1 MCLKTPDKKDMTCQ
15 KTSKNAQNR
24 ELSGDSLLPDSH
36 SHHSPHDPVTANQ
49 VNQSRLLFTMALNL
63 IIPVAQLIGGIFA
76 NSMALIS
83 DAIHNFSDLAAL
95 MISYMALQISKKG
108 ASTRL
113 TFGYHR
119 AEIIGALANVTILMG
134 AVIYILLEA
143 ISRLNHPEIVS
154 GRIVMLMALVGI
166 CGNGLSAFLLYRD
179 AQHNLNIKG
188 AFLHMLGDFFTSVVV
203 LVNGVVLLFKPWFWL
218 DSVLCFIIA
227 AFILRSSWFVIKESV
242 AILMNA
248 TPPGLDLAS
257 VQAYLESRPDIR
269 SAHHLH
275 AWSVGGTGIAFSCH
289 LTIKDQWVSETEV
302 LSEKIRHQLFHR
314 FGIDH
319 PVLQF
324 ETVLCGNG
332 DILCAHFDSKQETA

>member
-1 MCLKTPDKKDMTCQ
+1 
-15 KTSKNAQNR
+15 
-24 ELSGDSLLPDSH
+24 
-36 SHHSPHDPVTANQ
+36 
-49 VNQSRLLFTMALNL
+49 MALNL
-63 IIPVAQLIGGIFA
+63 IIPVAQLVGGIFA

-95 MISYMALQISKKG
+95 VISYIALQISKKG
-108 ASTRL
+108 ASMRL

-134 AVIYILLEA
+134 AVIFILFEA
-143 ISRLNHPEIVS
+143 ISRLNHPEPIS
-154 GRIVMLMALVGI
+154 GKIVMIMAGVGI
-166 CGNGLSAFLLYRD
+166 CGNGLSAFLLYKDSR
-179 AQHNLNIKG
+179 HNLNIKG
-188 AFLHMLGDFFTSVVV
+188 AFLHMLGDFFTSLVV
-203 LVNGVVLLFKPWFWL
+203 LINGAVLLFKPWFWL

-227 AFILRSSWFVIKESV
+227 VFILKSSWFVIKESV

-248 TPPGLDLAS
+248 TPSGLDLSS
-257 VQAYLESRPDIR
+257 VQAYLESRPEIR

-289 LTIKDQWVSETEV
+289 LTVNDQPVSETEI
-302 LSEKIRHQLFHR
+302 LSEKIRQQLFHR

-324 ETVLCGNG
+324 ETALCGNG
-332 DILCAHFDSKQETA
+332 DILCAHFEPEQETV

>member
-1 MCLKTPDKKDMTCQ
+1 
-15 KTSKNAQNR
+15 
-24 ELSGDSLLPDSH
+24 
-36 SHHSPHDPVTANQ
+36 
-49 VNQSRLLFTMALNL
+49 MALNL

-188 AFLHMLGDFFTSVVV
+188 AFLHMLGIFLPPWWCLSTAWFCSLSLV
-203 LVNGVVLLFKPWFWL
+203 LAGFRAVLYHCGLYSQKQL
-218 DSVLCFIIA
+218 VCDQGI
-227 AFILRSSWFVIKESV
+227 RSHSDER
-242 AILMNA
+242 N
-248 TPPGLDLAS
+248 PPG
-257 VQAYLESRPDIR
+257 
-269 SAHHLH
+269 
-275 AWSVGGTGIAFSCH
+275 T
-289 LTIKDQWVSETEV
+289 
-302 LSEKIRHQLFHR
+302 
-314 FGIDH
+314 
-319 PVLQF
+319 
-324 ETVLCGNG
+324 
-332 DILCAHFDSKQETA
+332 